1 MSDPI
6 ANMFAFEISR
16 LWSFERVVNMDRSE
30 LSLAQVL
37 DVTPPGPAL
46 IRLTE
51 EALAHPECLSPD
63 ERQAV
68 LRATE
73 RLIAYAQYQ
82 QFLLIMHN

>member
-1 MSDPI
+1 
-6 ANMFAFEISR
+6 
-16 LWSFERVVNMDRSE
+16 MDGSE

-37 DVTPPGPAL
+37 EVTPPGPAL

-51 EALAHPECLSPD
+51 AALGNPDGLSPD

-73 RLIAYAQYQ
+73 RIIAYAQYQ
-82 QFLLIMHN
+82 QFLLIMHA